1 MPKLRT
7 IAASAFLF
15 LASLAA
21 ATVAAD
27 DTWPSRPVK
36 FVVPTPPGGG
46 TDIYARLVAASLAT
60 NLKAPFF
67 VENRP
72 GGGGNIGVEAVA
84 KSPGDGTVFLVSA
97 TGFVTV
103 NPVLYKD
110 LSFNVERDL
119 VPVTRGVGGPLVVLV
134 PANSPSKSLADLI
147 DEAKREPGKVSYG
160 SAGTGSLSN
169 LGVRM
174 LEEASGARFLHVP
187 YKGVGQV
194 YQDLLG
200 GQLRFMLA
208 DLASAL
214 AHIKSGKAVPLA
226 LSEAAPLLPNVPSLA
241 QAGYAGLPLS
251 NYFSVFAPAGTP
263 SSVVRRLGT
272 EMARARKEAGVAEK
286 LAAQALTP
294 VFDTPEQFAEL
305 YRREL
310 KIWRAFIERN
320 GIKVE

>member
-1 MPKLRT
+1 MIMRRRL
-7 IAASAFLF
+7 SVWAFLLF
-15 LASLAA
+15 ASL
-21 ATVAAD
+21 VAGHACAD
-27 DTWPSRPVK
+27 ESWPSRAVK

-46 TDIYARLVAASLAT
+46 TDIYARLIAASLTT
-60 NLKAPFF
+60 NLKAPFI

-84 KSPGDGTVFLVSA
+84 RSPGDGTVFLISA

-103 NPVLYKD
+103 NPALYKD
-110 LSFNVERDL
+110 LGFNVERDL

-134 PANSPSKSLADLI
+134 PANSPSRSLADLVQ
-147 DEAKREPGKVSYG
+147 EAKRDPAKVSYG

-174 LEEASGARFLHVP
+174 LEEVSGARFLHVP

-200 GQLRFMLA
+200 GQLRFMLG
-208 DLASAL
+208 DLASAMP
-214 AHIKSGKAVPLA
+214 HIKSGKALPLA
-226 LSEAAPLLPNVPSLA
+226 LTERSASLPNVPSFA
-241 QAGYAGLPLS
+241 DGGYSGLPLS

-263 SSVVRRLGT
+263 PSVVRKLAAEIG
-272 EMARARKEAGVAEK
+272 RAMKEPGVGEK

-294 VFDTPEQFAEL
+294 VFDTPEAFAEL
-305 YRREL
+305 YRQEL
-310 KIWRAFIERN
+310 KTWRSFIERN

>member
-1 MPKLRT
+1 MTRIYVLALFAAL
-7 IAASAFLF
+7 IAGS
-15 LASLAA
+15 
-21 ATVAAD
+21 VAAD
-27 DTWPSRPVK
+27 DAWPSRPVK

-46 TDIYARLVAASLAT
+46 TDIYARLIAAAVAA
-60 NLKAPFF
+60 NLKAPFL

-84 KSPGDGTVFLVSA
+84 RSPADGTVFLVSA

-103 NPVLYKD
+103 NPALYKN
-110 LSFNVERDL
+110 LTYSVERDL
-119 VPVTRGVGGPLVVLV
+119 VPVTRGVGGPLVILV
-134 PANSPSKSLADLI
+134 PANSQSQSLADLI
-147 DEAKREPGKVSYG
+147 QAAKRDSSTVSYG

-200 GQLRFMLA
+200 GQLHFMLA
-208 DLASAL
+208 DLASAIP
-214 AHIKSGKAVPLA
+214 HIKSGKARALA
-226 LSEAAPLLPNVPSLA
+226 LTEPTSSFPHVPSFA
-241 QAGYAGLPLS
+241 DAGYSGLPLS
-251 NYFSVFAPAGTP
+251 NYFSVFAPGGTSP
-263 SSVVRRLGT
+263 AVVRKLGS
-272 EMARARKEAGVAEK
+272 EIGRAMKDAALAEK

-294 VFDTPEQFAEL
+294 VFDTPEDFAGV

-310 KIWRAFIERN
+310 QVWRSFIERN
-320 GIKVE
+320 GIKVD